1 MGVCV
6 FELVCTHV
14 SMYLLCTVQ
23 SYVFTNLYI
32 HTYLLAVLSSTF
44 VVCKPT

>member
-32 HTYLLAVLSSTF
+32 RTYIPIDCTQFHICGL
-44 VVCKPT
+44 